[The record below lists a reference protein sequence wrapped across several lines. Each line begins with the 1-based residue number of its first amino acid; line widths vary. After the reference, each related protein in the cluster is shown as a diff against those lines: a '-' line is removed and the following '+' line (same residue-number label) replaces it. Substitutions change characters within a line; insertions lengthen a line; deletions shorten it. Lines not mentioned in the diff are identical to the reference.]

1 MQGWHILSWER
12 SEDQLTPPPQEVVS
26 TVSSLPEQPDISR
39 FADKHQAR
47 PGQTT
52 STNKRVKFALEV
64 NICVWLQSRTGLSLT
79 KFLIFSWNVSRI
91 IVMVHFIS
99 HLSGQPVPILF
110 WQRKCEIF
118 ILKCILCSLS
128 IRTVDKPTVTKTS
141 LSLCNK
147 TSFISTE
154 SSPFCKVGPVIM
166 TDKFAGL
173 ISYQDGDRTDWLTDW
188 LTDL

>member
-1 MQGWHILSWER
+1 
-12 SEDQLTPPPQEVVS
+12 
-26 TVSSLPEQPDISR
+26 
-39 FADKHQAR
+39 
-47 PGQTT
+47 
-52 STNKRVKFALEV
+52 
-64 NICVWLQSRTGLSLT
+64 
-79 KFLIFSWNVSRI
+79 
-91 IVMVHFIS
+91 MVHFIS

-147 TSFISTE
+147 TSFISSE
-154 SSPFCKVGPVIM
+154 SSQVLSVKLAPVIM

-173 ISYQDGDRTDWLTDW
+173 ISYQDGDWRKLD
-188 LTDL
+188 